1 MTRSKRESSVCPSCR
16 VTSSMICL
24 VVVLYGSRRKI
35 CVRLCRIVSV
45 SLSGEGVVEDEGG
58 CEGDCETEDEL

>member
-1 MTRSKRESSVCPSCR
+1 MYPSCR

-35 CVRLCRIVSV
+35 CVRWCRVASV
-45 SLSGEGVVEDEGG
+45 GFIGNGVVEGEVGRVDDCEAEGG
-58 CEGDCETEDEL
+58 W